1 MVYNLVKR
9 DERGFKMKGDR
20 STYLTKKFI
29 VLMAVTCFSIFP
41 SVMIFGKIGFIIY
54 GVLFFWTVKTSLEI
68 EKIKKQ
74 NNLNIVSDLLKDK
87 TTEEY
92 KMIESDERVKNFI
105 SSLSQTKIILYTV
118 IVGVIITLFS
128 VLIYYLI
135 ACIGDMLF

>member
-1 MVYNLVKR
+1 
-9 DERGFKMKGDR
+9 MKNDR

-29 VLMAVTCFSIFP
+29 ALMAVTCFSIFS

-54 GVLFFWTVKTSLEI
+54 AILYFWTVKTSLEI

-74 NNLNIVSDLLKDK
+74 NNLNTVSDLLKDK

-135 ACIGDMLF
+135 MEIV

>member
-1 MVYNLVKR
+1 
-9 DERGFKMKGDR
+9 
-20 STYLTKKFI
+20 
-29 VLMAVTCFSIFP
+29 
-41 SVMIFGKIGFIIY
+41 MIFGKIGFIIY

-74 NNLNIVSDLLKDK
+74 NNLNTVSDLLKDK

-135 ACIGDMLF
+135 AGIGDMLF

>member
-1 MVYNLVKR
+1 MVTSYFPTTDV
-9 DERGFKMKGDR
+9 
-20 STYLTKKFI
+20 
-29 VLMAVTCFSIFP
+29 AVMVAAVSDYYVTNHS
-41 SVMIFGKIGFIIY
+41 
-54 GVLFFWTVKTSLEI
+54 EQ
-68 EKIKKQ
+68 KIKKQ
-74 NNLNIVSDLLKDK
+74 NNLNTVSDLLKDK

-118 IVGVIITLFS
+118 VVGVIITLFS

>member
-1 MVYNLVKR
+1 
-9 DERGFKMKGDR
+9 
-20 STYLTKKFI
+20 
-29 VLMAVTCFSIFP
+29 MAVTCFSIFP

-54 GVLFFWTVKTSLEI
+54 AILFFWTVKTSLEI

-74 NNLNIVSDLLKDK
+74 NNLNTVSDLLKDK

-135 ACIGDMLF
+135 MEIV

>member
-1 MVYNLVKR
+1 ML
-9 DERGFKMKGDR
+9 
-20 STYLTKKFI
+20 
-29 VLMAVTCFSIFP
+29 
-41 SVMIFGKIGFIIY
+41 
-54 GVLFFWTVKTSLEI
+54 LFFWTVKTSLEI

-74 NNLNIVSDLLKDK
+74 NNLNTVSDLLKDK

-118 IVGVIITLFS
+118 VVGVIITLFS

>member
-41 SVMIFGKIGFIIY
+41 SVMIFGKIVFIIY

-118 IVGVIITLFS
+118 VVGVIITLFS

>member
-41 SVMIFGKIGFIIY
+41 SVMIFGKIEFIIY

-105 SSLSQTKIILYTV
+105 SSLSQTKILYTV
-118 IVGVIITLFS
+118 VVGVIITLFS